1 MVWPSQLVTVAL
13 YETLHGG
20 AKEYQQQTR
29 DRMRFFLLAF
39 VAIFVWQF
47 LPSVIFPTL
56 TSIATLCIIDNS
68 SWVMRTLGS
77 GYDGFGYLNFVSLAW
92 NERKKTPSSSFLPA
106 QSLDWSVIGGTG
118 GASLTEPA
126 IKRLTCQQC

>member
-20 AKEYQQQTR
+20 AKELQQQTR

-47 LPSVIFPTL
+47 LPAVAFPTL
-56 TSIATLCIIDNS
+56 TSIATLCIIDNR
-68 SWVMRTLGS
+68 SWISRS
-77 GYDGFGYLNFVSLAW
+77 PHFSCLA
-92 NERKKTPSSSFLPA
+92 KPLS
-106 QSLDWSVIGGTG
+106 D
-118 GASLTEPA
+118 
-126 IKRLTCQQC
+126 